1 MAGETAVWKDS
12 MMDESLA
19 VLMVVEKVDSMEA
32 AMVAQLAVLWAD
44 EKDSVMVGVMVE
56 KMAD

>member
-19 VLMVVEKVDSMEA
+19 VLMVDEKVDSMEA
-32 AMVAQLAVLWAD
+32 AMVAQLAVLWAG